1 MAGCGALG
9 GFESCKKFWIEDT
22 LCQERNEDRDAISE
36 DTDYVDVLASDF
48 VDAAEKLGIGH

>member
-1 MAGCGALG
+1 LG
-9 GFESCKKFWIEDT
+9 DLKAAKSFGLKT
-22 LCQERNEDRDAISE
+22 LYVKREKEDRDVTSE